1 MHFPWV
7 IDVSVTKKNDN
18 SKNFPSRVIDI
29 GWIYIHVVWGGGLKN
44 YVVSNIYGKLHT
56 CITIKMYLR
65 MTSVT
70 RYM

>member
-29 GWIYIHVVWGGGLKN
+29 GWIYIHVGWGGG
-44 YVVSNIYGKLHT
+44 SEKLRCVKHLRKT
-56 CITIKMYLR
+56 TYMYNN
-65 MTSVT
+65 
-70 RYM
+70 